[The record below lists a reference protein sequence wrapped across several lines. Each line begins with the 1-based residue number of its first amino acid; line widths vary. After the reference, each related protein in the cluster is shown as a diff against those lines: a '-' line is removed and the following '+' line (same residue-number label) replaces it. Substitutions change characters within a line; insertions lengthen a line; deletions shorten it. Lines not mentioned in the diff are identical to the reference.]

1 MIVYRQYI
9 IDFEIF
15 PTGNPKTLVFV
26 DSSTYISSPDA
37 PRLSVLFPGYDAF
50 FTANVQPSQVNTF
63 NSNTIGYTSSLNFDT
78 LLDLPDG
85 VYVLKYEICP
95 YTTNYTVKYIC
106 RTTLL
111 EQDISRIYEYIEASA
126 CTTKHDKEILG
137 EIAEIHML
145 VEGCHYIVEADQK
158 KATEFYA
165 LAERIT
171 RQVLQKLEKCCK

>member
-1 MIVYRQYI
+1 MIGYRENI
-9 IDFEIF
+9 IDFEVF

-37 PRLSVLFPGYDAF
+37 PRLNILMPGYDKF
-50 FTANVQPSQVNTF
+50 FTANVNANQVNTF
-63 NSNTIGYTSSLNFDT
+63 NSNTIGYTSTLNFDG

-85 VYVLKYEICP
+85 VYVLKYEVCP
-95 YTTNYTVKYIC
+95 YTTNFAIKYIC

-111 EQDISRIYEYIEASA
+111 EEQLSHIYEYIEASA

-137 EIAEIHML
+137 DISEIHML
-145 VEGCHYIVEADQK
+145 IEGCHYIVERDQK

-165 LAERIT
+165 LAERMT
-171 RQVLQKLEKCCK
+171 RQVLKRLEKCCK